1 MFVCTTRIAEILF
14 AKFSI
19 SMNGKL
25 CNYFTASE
33 CICYSVDMQEMGYFA
48 QVKCICF
55 PIRVALLATMYYNCV
70 ANWVHFV
77 SLLCFLLLPN
87 FQ

>member
-1 MFVCTTRIAEILF
+1 MFVCTTRIAGILF

-33 CICYSVDMQEMGYFA
+33 CISYSVDMQEMG
-48 QVKCICF
+48 
-55 PIRVALLATMYYNCV
+55 
-70 ANWVHFV
+70 
-77 SLLCFLLLPN
+77 
-87 FQ
+87 

>member
-1 MFVCTTRIAEILF
+1 MFVCTTRKILF

-19 SMNGKL
+19 SMNGKV

-33 CICYSVDMQEMGYFA
+33 YICYSADMQEVGYFA

-55 PIRVALLATMYYNCV
+55 PITVALLATMYYNCV